1 MKLLIPFAVLVV
13 LLQHHEDPGRLGVVH
28 FANSCADGVQ
38 PAFTRGMALLHSFEF
53 GPAID
58 AFKSVDEADPSCG
71 IALWGV
77 ALAQWGNPFST
88 SLRPAAQLQAGRST
102 TQHAAAAGARTARER
117 DYIGAVAAL
126 YDRFETLDQR
136 ARIVEY
142 RDAMEQVAS
151 RYPDDPE
158 ASTFYAL
165 ALAAAADPTDKTYA
179 DQLKAGAILEKL
191 RAAQPEHPG
200 LAHYI
205 IHTYDVPALAPRAV
219 EAARRYAVIAPDAPH
234 ALHMPSHTF
243 TRLGYW
249 QDSIDTNILSAAAA
263 HKAGATYEELHAT
276 DYEVYA
282 YLQTGQDAA
291 AKRLVDSVPGI
302 VAAAGTGA
310 GGSAAPPTAGAYAA
324 AAIPARYALER
335 GAWGDAEMLDVHRG
349 PFAYAEAITWFARAL
364 GGARNGDVAVAKV
377 AVDELQKDIDRL
389 RTEKETYWTE
399 QVSIQKLGASAWIAL
414 AEDRTEDALAAMREA
429 ADREDRTEKAAIT
442 PGPLAPARE
451 LLGEMLL
458 EMKRPKDA
466 LAEFQKTMTKEPN
479 RFRGIAGAA
488 RAAAATGDKAAAQR
502 YYAKLLTICAGADV
516 PGRSELQAARA
527 ATR

>member
-1 MKLLIPFAVLVV
+1 
-13 LLQHHEDPGRLGVVH
+13 
-28 FANSCADGVQ
+28 
-38 PAFTRGMALLHSFEF
+38 
-53 GPAID
+53 
-58 AFKSVDEADPSCG
+58 
-71 IALWGV
+71 
-77 ALAQWGNPFST
+77 
-88 SLRPAAQLQAGRST
+88 
-102 TQHAAAAGARTARER
+102 
-117 DYIGAVAAL
+117 
-126 YDRFETLDQR
+126 
-136 ARIVEY
+136 
-142 RDAMEQVAS
+142 
-151 RYPDDPE
+151 
-158 ASTFYAL
+158 
-165 ALAAAADPTDKTYA
+165 
-179 DQLKAGAILEKL
+179 
-191 RAAQPEHPG
+191 
-200 LAHYI
+200 
-205 IHTYDVPALAPRAV
+205 
-219 EAARRYAVIAPDAPH
+219 
-234 ALHMPSHTF
+234 MPSHTF

-263 HKAGATYEELHAT
+263 QKAGATFEELHAT

-302 VAAAGTGA
+302 VAAAGTRA
-310 GGSAAPPTAGAYAA
+310 GGSAAPPTAGAYAV

-349 PFAYAEAITWFARAL
+349 PFAYTEAITWFARAL

-389 RTEKETYWTE
+389 RSEKETYWTE
-399 QVSIQKLGASAWIAL
+399 QVTIQKLGASAWIAL
-414 AEDRTEDALAAMREA
+414 AEDRGEDALAAMREA

-458 EMKRPKDA
+458 QMNRPKDA

-502 YYAKLLTICAGADV
+502 YYATLLTICARADA
-516 PGRSELQAARA
+516 PGRPELQAARA